1 MLKGK
6 NHKSYEKIK
15 KRLNYS
21 QTSASIISSDLIESP
36 ADVSDRP
43 SSSQK
48 VVRGEYGYFYPLCC
62 K

>member
-48 VVRGEYGYFYPLCC
+48 VVRGE
-62 K
+62 